1 VTPLDSVS
9 ERLVLAAQGVS
20 PTVRLVG
27 GAGLAMLLGHRMSD
41 DLDLFGGVREDI
53 DPIVRAIDAEAMVLG
68 LAPNRVRSG
77 PGFVRIELPREDSV
91 LRIDVASDASS
102 RIDTRDTLVGRVRVE
117 SLRDQR
123 ANKIAALLGRSEL
136 RDLVDLFFIDQAGL
150 PAAMGFDDATSKDK
164 GMDPA
169 WFAWA
174 LDQIKV
180 APLRGMVA
188 KLDLEG
194 LERFRI
200 NLKQAAL
207 ERAGAI

>member
-1 VTPLDSVS
+1 
-9 ERLVLAAQGVS
+9 
-20 PTVRLVG
+20 
-27 GAGLAMLLGHRMSD
+27 MLLGHRVSD

-53 DPIVRAIDAEAMVLG
+53 EPIVRALDAEAHALG

-77 PGFVRIELPREDSV
+77 PGFVRIEVPRADGV

-102 RIDTRDTLVGRVRVE
+102 RIDTHDTLVGGIRVE

-123 ANKIAALLGRSEL
+123 ANKMAALLGRSEL
-136 RDLVDLFFIDQAGL
+136 RDLVDLFFIDRAGL
-150 PAAMGFDDATSKDK
+150 PAATGFDDAAAKDK

-180 APLRGMVA
+180 APLRGMIA
-188 KLDLEG
+188 ELDLQA
-194 LERFRI
+194 LERFRSE
-200 NLKQAAL
+200 LKKAAL
-207 ERAGAI
+207 ERAGAT